1 MPKFEKKYTALR
13 KPNVG
18 LMHIAVFFLIFQ
30 TLFDRHFR
38 TSYANNI
45 IPTRKAS
52 TPSPQKKESE
62 NTKEATRNHKLKDKQ
77 YNRQNKK
84 DKKKNNK

>member
-38 TSYANNI
+38 TSYANNQKSLH
-45 IPTRKAS
+45 P
-52 TPSPQKKESE
+52 PS
-62 NTKEATRNHKLKDKQ
+62 
-77 YNRQNKK
+77 
-84 DKKKNNK
+84 KKKSLKIPKRQPETTN